1 MDFADFADRVAA
13 VEAESADL
21 EVTSLVA
28 DLFVDAGADLP
39 VVARLLL
46 GRVVPAWDSTTLD
59 VGPSLCH
66 EALARAAGP
75 NVTADD
81 VADRLADAGEI
92 GAVAESFDLDG
103 QQGLAA
109 FGAADPE
116 PLTVAEVDARLRDL
130 AAADGAGSHDHK
142 VDVLF
147 GLFNRTDSLSARYL
161 ARLVLSEM
169 RIGVGEGTVRDAIAE
184 AFDVPVEAVERALQV
199 ENDCGAVAVRARDEG
214 TDGLNAAELAVGRP
228 VSAMLAQAGTAVDAL
243 DAWESVAVETK
254 FDGARVQV
262 HHDPAGET
270 RVFSRNLE
278 DVTDALPELVE
289 FVAGI
294 DVPVILDGEALAV
307 DDAGDPLPFQEVLR
321 RFRRKHD
328 VERMREE
335 VTVEFRAFDCL
346 HVGGTD
352 LLDAPLL
359 DRRERLADV
368 LSPIADRRSTD
379 AARGT
384 ALSPLAVVDD
394 ADAIAAHE
402 ADALDAG
409 HEGIM
414 LKNPDSAY
422 TPGKRGQNWLKRKP
436 DVETLDLVVTG
447 AEWGE
452 GRRANHLGTFLLS
465 VRVEDG
471 GFATI
476 GKVATGITDER
487 LAELS
492 DRLEPLIRE
501 RKGTEVDIE
510 PRVVFEVGYEEIQ
523 ASPTYGSGYAL
534 RFPRFVAVR
543 EDKTPAEAD
552 SLGRVERLVGDRA

>member
-1 MDFADFADRVAA
+1 MDFADFADRAAA

-28 DLFVDAGADLP
+28 DLFVDSGSDLP

-81 VADRLADAGEI
+81 VADRLAEAGEI
-92 GAVAESFDLDG
+92 GAVAESLDLDG
-103 QQGLAA
+103 QRGLAT

-147 GLFNRTDSLSARYL
+147 GLFNRADSLSARYL

-169 RIGVGEGTVRDAIAE
+169 RVGVGEGIVRDAIAE
-184 AFDVPVEAVERALQV
+184 AFDVPVAAVERALQV
-199 ENDCGAVAVRARDEG
+199 ENDCGAVAIRARDEG
-214 TDGLNAAELAVGRP
+214 TDGVNAAALVVGRP

-243 DAWESVAVETK
+243 DAWASVAVETK

-262 HHDPAGET
+262 HHDPAGDT

-278 DVTDALPELVE
+278 DVTDALPEIVE

-328 VERMREE
+328 VARMRGE
-335 VTVEFRAFDCL
+335 VTIEFRAFDCL
-346 HVGGTD
+346 HVDGTD

-359 DRRERLADV
+359 DRRERLTDV
-368 LSPIADRRSTD
+368 LSPVVDRRATD
-379 AARGT
+379 AARGA
-384 ALSPLAVVDD
+384 ALSPFAVVDD
-394 ADAIAAHE
+394 ADAIATHE

-465 VRVEDG
+465 ARAED

-487 LAELS
+487 LAELT

-501 RKGTEVDIE
+501 QEGVEVDVE
-510 PRVVFEVGYEEIQ
+510 PRVVLEVGYEEIQ
-523 ASPTYGSGYAL
+523 PSPTYGSGYAL

-552 SLGRVERLVGDRA
+552 SLGRVERLVDG

>member
-1 MDFADFADRVAA
+1 MDFADFADRAAA

-28 DLFVDAGADLP
+28 DLFVDSGSDLP

-81 VADRLADAGEI
+81 VADRLAEAGEI
-92 GAVAESFDLDG
+92 GAVAESLDLDG
-103 QQGLAA
+103 QRGLAT

-147 GLFNRTDSLSARYL
+147 GLFNRADSLSARYL

-169 RIGVGEGTVRDAIAE
+169 RVGVGEGIVRDAIAE
-184 AFDVPVEAVERALQV
+184 AFDVPVAAVERALQV
-199 ENDCGAVAVRARDEG
+199 ENDCGAVAIRARDEG
-214 TDGLNAAELAVGRP
+214 TDGVNAAALVVGRP

-243 DAWESVAVETK
+243 DAWASVAVETK

-262 HHDPAGET
+262 HHDPAGDT

-278 DVTDALPELVE
+278 DVTDALPEIVE

-328 VERMREE
+328 VARMRGE
-335 VTVEFRAFDCL
+335 VTIEFRAFDCL
-346 HVGGTD
+346 HVDGTD

-359 DRRERLADV
+359 DRRERLTDV
-368 LSPIADRRSTD
+368 LSPVVDRRATD
-379 AARGT
+379 AARGA
-384 ALSPLAVVDD
+384 ALSPFAVVDD
-394 ADAIAAHE
+394 ADAIADHE
-402 ADALDAG
+402 AAALDAG

-465 VRVEDG
+465 ARAED

-487 LAELS
+487 LAELT

-501 RKGTEVDIE
+501 QEGVEVDVE
-510 PRVVFEVGYEEIQ
+510 PRVVLEVGYEEIQ
-523 ASPTYGSGYAL
+523 PSPTYGSGYAL

-552 SLGRVERLVGDRA
+552 SLGRVERLVDG

>member
-1 MDFADFADRVAA
+1 MDFADFADRAAA

-28 DLFVDAGADLP
+28 DLFVDSGSDLP

-81 VADRLADAGEI
+81 VADRLAEAGEI
-92 GAVAESFDLDG
+92 GAVAESLDLDG
-103 QQGLAA
+103 QRGLAT

-116 PLTVAEVDARLRDL
+116 PLTVAEVDTRLRDL
-130 AAADGAGSHDHK
+130 AAVAGAGSHDHK

-147 GLFNRTDSLSARYL
+147 GLFNRADSLSARYL

-169 RIGVGEGTVRDAIAE
+169 RVGVGEGIVRDAIAE
-184 AFDVPVEAVERALQV
+184 AFDVPVAAVERALQV
-199 ENDCGAVAVRARDEG
+199 ENDCGAVAVRARDER
-214 TDGLNAAELAVGRP
+214 TDGLNAAALVVGRP

-243 DAWESVAVETK
+243 DAWASVAVETK

-262 HHDPAGET
+262 HHDPAGDT

-278 DVTDALPELVE
+278 DVTDALPEIVE

-328 VERMREE
+328 VARMREE
-335 VTVEFRAFDCL
+335 VTIEFRAFDCL
-346 HVGGTD
+346 HVDGTD

-359 DRRERLADV
+359 DRRERLTDV
-368 LSPIADRRSTD
+368 LSPVVDRRATD
-379 AARGT
+379 EARGA
-384 ALSPLAVVDD
+384 ALSPFAVVDG

-402 ADALDAG
+402 AAALDAG

-414 LKNPDSAY
+414 LKDPDSAY

-452 GRRANHLGTFLLS
+452 GRRANQLGTFLLS
-465 VRVEDG
+465 ARTEDG
-471 GFATI
+471 FVTI

-487 LAELS
+487 LADLT
-492 DRLEPLIRE
+492 DRLEPLIRGRE
-501 RKGTEVDIE
+501 GTEVDVE
-510 PRVVFEVGYEEIQ
+510 PRVVLEVGYEEIQ

-543 EDKTPAEAD
+543 EDKTPNEAD
-552 SLGRVERLVGDRA
+552 SLARVERLVDG

>member
-13 VEAESADL
+13 VERESADL
-21 EVTSLVA
+21 AVTSLVA
-28 DLFVDAGADLP
+28 DLFVDAGDDLP

-81 VADRLADAGEI
+81 VADRLAAEGEI
-92 GAVAESFDLDG
+92 GAVAASLDLDG

-109 FGAADPE
+109 FGDADPD

-130 AAADGAGSHDHK
+130 AAADGPGSRDHK

-147 GLFNRTDSLSARYL
+147 GLFNRADPRSARYL

-169 RIGVGEGTVRDAIAE
+169 RIGVGDGTVRDAIAE
-184 AFDVPVEAVERALQV
+184 AFDVPVGDVERALQV
-199 ENDCGAVAVRARDEG
+199 NPDCGAVAVRARDEG
-214 TDGLNAAELAVGRP
+214 ASGLAAAELVVGRP
-228 VSAMLAQAGTAVDAL
+228 VSAMLAQTGTAVDAL

-270 RVFSRNLE
+270 RAFSRNLE
-278 DVTDALPELVE
+278 DVTDALPEVVE
-289 FVAGI
+289 TVS
-294 DVPVILDGEALAV
+294 DLPVPTILDGEALAV

-328 VERMREE
+328 VARMREE
-335 VTVEFRAFDCL
+335 VRIEFRAFDCL
-346 HVGGTD
+346 HVDGVD
-352 LLDAPLL
+352 LFDEPLL
-359 DRRERLADV
+359 DRRERLSDV
-368 LSPIADRRSTD
+368 LSSAVSD
-379 AARGT
+379 AT
-384 ALSPLAVVDD
+384 PSPFTVVDD
-394 ADAIAAHE
+394 ADAIAARE

-465 VRVEDG
+465 ARVEDG

-487 LAELS
+487 LADLS

-501 RKGTEVDIE
+501 QDGTDVDIE
-510 PRVVFEVGYEEIQ
+510 PTVVFEVGYEEIQ

-543 EDKTPAEAD
+543 EDKTPQEAD
-552 SLGRVERLVGDRA
+552 SLARVERLADRG